1 MTSYDA
7 LSLQDPTA
15 GGNNLLHAISRAA
28 RDADSGG
35 GFFAFASFKGIEML
49 FKDEFLHRLA
59 KKRGF
64 ELIVGVDAITN
75 KGALDSLAG
84 LSKRLPMFE
93 ARVLLHESPTLFHP
107 KLCWFAKGSELTLI
121 VGSGN
126 LTPGGLVTNFEAFA
140 VCPLSGAA
148 AAAAKTEI
156 EGFQHRW
163 DHRLLPPDHPAALTR
178 AAKNT
183 GSERSLMKKM
193 APADEFPASTPAP
206 EATALVLV
214 AEISK
219 NVDERTQLD
228 VGIEMFTGFFGAKP
242 EGGHILIQP
251 VSSSGKL
258 EEVETPRAI
267 FPTRSRNYRFEAKA
281 GAGRKYPAPGSG
293 RPFGIFVRMP
303 DGIFRYQLLWPT
315 EPGYVEIDSLLT
327 ERAGVAKKKRPMRRE
342 AVTVTELAAAWPAS
356 PLLKTLKKAR

>member
-1 MTSYDA
+1 MASFDA

-15 GGNNLLHAISRAA
+15 GGENLLHAISRAA

-35 GFFAFASFKGIEML
+35 GFFAFASFRGIEML
-49 FKDEFLHRLA
+49 FKDEFLHGLA
-59 KKRGF
+59 RNRGF
-64 ELIVGVDAITN
+64 ELIVGVDSITN
-75 KGALDSLAG
+75 EGALDSLAG
-84 LSKRLPMFE
+84 HSKRLPKFD
-93 ARVLLHESPTLFHP
+93 ARVLLHKTPTLFHP
-107 KLCWFAKGSELTLI
+107 KLCWFAKGDELTLI

-140 VCPLSGAA
+140 VCPLAGAA
-148 AAAAKTEI
+148 AVAAKTEI
-156 EGFQHRW
+156 EAFLRRW
-163 DHRLLPPDHPAALTR
+163 SPRLLPPDHPDALAR

-193 APADEFPASTPAP
+193 AAADEFPSSTPAP
-206 EATALVLV
+206 KARALVLV

-219 NVDERTQLD
+219 NVDKRTQLD
-228 VGIEMFTGFFGAKP
+228 VGIEVFTGFFGAKP

-251 VSSSGKL
+251 VSSSGNL

-267 FPTRSRNYRFEAKA
+267 FPTKSRNYRFEAKA
-281 GAGRKYPAPGSG
+281 GAGRKYPAAGSG

-303 DGIFRYQLLWPT
+303 DGIFRYQLLWPA

-327 ERAGVAKKKRPMRRE
+327 ERAGRAKKKRPMRRE
-342 AVTVTELAAAWPAS
+342 TITVAELAAAWPAS
-356 PLLKTLKKAR
+356 PLLKTLKKAP